1 MAKKSSDWQG
11 RGVRIGR
18 EVMSEEEAADFVQE
32 LRHGVKDPEA
42 MQEIEDFLSGR
53 RGCLSVGVRDLLN
66 ILSLGL
72 IMCRRKPPP
81 KRGATSVHHLSY
93 SSGGFVSPVFIACSI

>member
-1 MAKKSSDWQG
+1 MAKKSSDRQE

-32 LRHGVKDPEA
+32 LRHGAKDPEA

-53 RGCLSVGVRDLLN
+53 RCCLSAGVRDLLN

-72 IMCRRKPPP
+72 IMRRRK
-81 KRGATSVHHLSY
+81 
-93 SSGGFVSPVFIACSI
+93 